1 MERLYLSSGV
11 RLEWKGLDPT
21 DEGQRKKAAKSL
33 LGRVNWKGTYQSSC
47 DLAATRTE
55 QFCEEMN
62 VFLSIIG
69 NDTVKDK
76 NVTVNVTDKT
86 MKKKA
91 EISRRQGS
99 ILSLIEINDRITFDE
114 ITSKFTVSR
123 RTIARDIASLKKNRN
138 PSSGRFRQ
146 NRFLAHRKDSKI
158 TLSLG
163 CPEGLLAAG
172 GKGGVS
178 IGGGGGGSNNELTNW
193 DCTKKSSGWSRS
205 R

>member
-91 EISRRQGS
+91 EMSRRQGS

-123 RTIARDIASLKKNRN
+123 RTIARDIASLKKQE
-138 PSSGRFRQ
+138 PIFGSVQTKPVLGSSQ
-146 NRFLAHRKDSKI
+146 RK
-158 TLSLG
+158 
-163 CPEGLLAAG
+163 
-172 GKGGVS
+172 
-178 IGGGGGGSNNELTNW
+178 
-193 DCTKKSSGWSRS
+193 
-205 R
+205 

>member
-1 MERLYLSSGV
+1 MMERLYLSSGV

-21 DEGQRKKAAKSL
+21 DEGQRKKATKSL

-91 EISRRQGS
+91 EMSRRQGS

-123 RTIARDIASLKKNRN
+123 RTIARDIASLKKT
-138 PSSGRFRQ
+138 G
-146 NRFLAHRKDSKI
+146 I
-158 TLSLG
+158 
-163 CPEGLLAAG
+163 LLR
-172 GKGGVS
+172 V
-178 IGGGGGGSNNELTNW
+178 GSDKTGSWLIAKTV
-193 DCTKKSSGWSRS
+193 K
-205 R
+205 